1 MRDLFIV
8 AILIAL
14 PFLPWK
20 QMYEF
25 VWEKFRVFFPDAID
39 QFDTLL
45 RKKWPMFQTGHLFFI
60 SFVLVT
66 MSIIFFLIGN
76 FLRWPTLPLPVGV
89 MGGILIPFLII
100 YILKP
105 NIESSFLFEVRNIY
119 TTLRTQIAAGAKPIE
134 ALELVT
140 DMADIMT
147 KDIEEIKLAW
157 GKELDDTLKKI
168 AKKYS
173 TDELDILLSLI
184 REMHQAGS
192 SDQKEVMKAFDRMKE
207 MMEDEISA
215 KEAANDEK
223 EMDYLEVS
231 SNAFI
236 FSIIFLM
243 IVPVVGDI
251 ISRLLNLGD

>member
-1 MRDLFIV
+1 MIV
-8 AILIAL
+8 VILIVL

-20 QMYEF
+20 LMYEYI
-25 VWEKFRVFFPDAID
+25 WQKFRLFFPDSVD

-45 RKKWPMFQTGHLFFI
+45 RKKWPLFQTSHLFFI
-60 SFVLVT
+60 SFILVT
-66 MSIIFFLIGN
+66 ISIIFFLVGN
-76 FLRWPTLPLPVGV
+76 FLRWPTVPLPVGV
-89 MGGILIPFLII
+89 MGGVLIPFLFI

-119 TTLRTQIAAGAKPIE
+119 TTLRTQIAAGASPVE

-140 DMADIMT
+140 DMADIM
-147 KDIEEIKLAW
+147 KQDIEEIKLVW
-157 GKELDDTLKKI
+157 GKKLDDTLKKI

-184 REMHQAGS
+184 REMHNAGS
-192 SDQKEVMKAFDRMKE
+192 SDQKEVMKSFDRMKE

-236 FSIIFLM
+236 FSLIFLM

-251 ISRLLNLGD
+251 IGRLINLGS